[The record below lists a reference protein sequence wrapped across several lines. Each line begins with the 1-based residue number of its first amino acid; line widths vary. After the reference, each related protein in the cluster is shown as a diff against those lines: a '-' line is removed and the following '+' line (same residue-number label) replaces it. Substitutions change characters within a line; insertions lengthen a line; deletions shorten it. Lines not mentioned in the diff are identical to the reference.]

1 MTLVDR
7 ASALAAPLAADL
19 GLDLVEVTW
28 TREHGRRI
36 LRITID
42 HPDGVSHTHCESL
55 SRALDPVLDGDEAFA
70 LLDEGYH
77 LEVSSP
83 GAERPLVNEA
93 DFVRFKGRRVA
104 VKLSRSVE
112 GRRQWIGRLEGA
124 TAEYLLVEA
133 EGRLLE
139 LPRDAVSRARLALN

>member
-7 ASALAAPLAADL
+7 ATDMAARLAAEL

-55 SRALDPVLDGDEAFA
+55 SRALDPVLDTDEAFA
-70 LLDEGYH
+70 TLDEGYH

-83 GAERPLVNEA
+83 GAERPLVA
-93 DFVRFKGRRVA
+93 DSDFVRFRGRKVA
-104 VKLSRSVE
+104 VKLNRAFA
-112 GRRQWIGRLEGA
+112 GRRQWVGRLEGA
-124 TAEYLLVEA
+124 TADHILVEA
-133 EGRLLE
+133 EGRVLE